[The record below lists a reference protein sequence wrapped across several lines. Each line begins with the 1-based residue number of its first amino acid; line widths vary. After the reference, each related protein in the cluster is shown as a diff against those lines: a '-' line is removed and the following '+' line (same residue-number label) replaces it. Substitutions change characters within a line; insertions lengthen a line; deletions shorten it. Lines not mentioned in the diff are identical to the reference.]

1 VLVGIV
7 EERPEEATKKPLPG
21 AEKKR
26 RAEHDLISP
35 GRTGGT

>member
-1 VLVGIV
+1 MVAIV
-7 EERPEEATKKPLPG
+7 ERGPERPTKKPLPDL
-21 AEKKR
+21 EKKR